1 MKEQNRFV
9 LVNGMGYTFAYHN
22 LFTSGE
28 SRGDGRRWCKQ
39 ISSWEILLKYFL
51 SENGKGCAHG
61 FAHLRFTWKENGIE
75 VCAITIGVQLW
86 RQYFAS
92 FLSDMETGHWVI
104 RFIFVERVIGNMQ
117 VAT

>member
-1 MKEQNRFV
+1 MVQAVIKLENIVKGF
-9 LVNGMGYTFAYHN
+9 LV
-22 LFTSGE
+22 
-28 SRGDGRRWCKQ
+28 RK
-39 ISSWEILLKYFL
+39 WEKL
-51 SENGKGCAHG
+51 CTWVRP
-61 FAHLRFTWKENGIE
+61 LRLTWKENGIE